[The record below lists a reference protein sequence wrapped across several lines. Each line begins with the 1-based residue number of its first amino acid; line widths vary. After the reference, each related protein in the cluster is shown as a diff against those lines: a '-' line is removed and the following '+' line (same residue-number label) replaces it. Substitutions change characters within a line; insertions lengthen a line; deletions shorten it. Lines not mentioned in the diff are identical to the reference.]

1 MYVHKTVLS
10 LYKNC
15 KHILC
20 EKIEKVEDGYQFK
33 VNLQINVIWQFFQ
46 AYKIGINKNIKK

>member
-1 MYVHKTVLS
+1 MYVHETVLS

-15 KHILC
+15 KHMLC
-20 EKIEKVEDGYQFK
+20 EQIEKVEDGYQFK

-46 AYKIGINKNIKK
+46 ACKIGINKNIKK

>member
-1 MYVHKTVLS
+1 MYVHETVLS